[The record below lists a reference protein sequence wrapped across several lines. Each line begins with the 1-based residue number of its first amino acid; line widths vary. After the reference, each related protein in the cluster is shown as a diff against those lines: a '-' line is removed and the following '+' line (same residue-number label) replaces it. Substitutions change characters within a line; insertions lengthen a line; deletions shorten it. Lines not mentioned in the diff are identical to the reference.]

1 MYFIYLNKTRN
12 LEHHSY
18 YDPVYCL
25 NFELEFRIS
34 VNISAQYILTHLSDR
49 IKWGSHALR
58 MRTT

>member
-1 MYFIYLNKTRN
+1 MYFIYLNKTGN

-49 IKWGSHALR
+49 IK
-58 MRTT
+58 